1 MIATACGGSG
11 ADPTQTQAPEA
22 SSPTAVAEVTSVPEP
37 TPSEQPQTP
46 EPDDFQDYPQ
56 PVVAAIDAA
65 AAETEVNRNEVRVL
79 SYEEREW
86 PSTALGCP
94 QPGFSY
100 AQVVTPGYLVLL
112 LADGTELTYHTN
124 LTTGVVLCSRS

>member
-1 MIATACGGSG
+1 MLVTACGGSV
-11 ADPTQTQAPEA
+11 ADPTQTPAPVTP
-22 SSPTAVAEVTSVPEP
+22 SPTPIQEVTTVPDP
-37 TPSEQPQTP
+37 TPSEQAGTP
-46 EPDDFQDYPQ
+46 VPDIFDDYPQ

-65 AAETEVNRNEVRVL
+65 AGEADVNRNDVRIL

-112 LADGTELTYHTN
+112 QADGTEFTYHTN
-124 LTTGVVLCSRS
+124 LTTGIVLCSRT

>member
-1 MIATACGGSG
+1 MP
-11 ADPTQTQAPEA
+11 D
-22 SSPTAVAEVTSVPEP
+22 P
-37 TPSEQPQTP
+37 TPSEQPETP
-46 EPDDFQDYPQ
+46 VPDDFDDYPQ

-65 AAETEVNRNEVRVL
+65 ASEADVTRNEVRVM
-79 SYEEREW
+79 SYEQREW

-112 LADGTELTYHTN
+112 VADGIEFTYHTN
-124 LTTGVVLCSRS
+124 LSTGVILCSRS